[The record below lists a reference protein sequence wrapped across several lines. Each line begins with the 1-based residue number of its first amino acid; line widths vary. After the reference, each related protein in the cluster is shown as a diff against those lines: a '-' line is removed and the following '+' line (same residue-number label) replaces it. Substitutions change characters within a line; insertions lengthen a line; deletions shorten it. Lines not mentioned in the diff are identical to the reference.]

1 MHPIHPMVVH
11 FPIALLIVSVIFD
24 LIATR
29 WRHKSF
35 QDAGFYTLI
44 AGLLGAAAAVLTGA
58 LAEEVVEDK
67 GIPESVLEIHEAL
80 GYATLFFFIGL
91 LALRLLMRWQLIKE
105 IPTLYLAMGFV
116 GIVILAAAGYFG
128 GSLVYDFG
136 AGVAGTM
143 QEAPP

>member
-11 FPIALLIVSVIFD
+11 FPIALMTVSVIFD
-24 LIATR
+24 LIAMR
-29 WRHKSF
+29 WPHKNF

-44 AGLLGAAAAVLTGA
+44 AGLLGAATAVGTGA
-58 LAEEVVEDK
+58 MAEEMVEER

-91 LALRLLMRWQLIKE
+91 LALRLLMRWKLIKE
-105 IPTLYLAMGFV
+105 IPALYLAMGFV
-116 GIVILAAAGYFG
+116 GIVILTAASYFG

-136 AGVAGTM
+136 AGVNVPVGEM
-143 QEAPP
+143 VP

>member
-1 MHPIHPMVVH
+1 MHPIHPIVVH
-11 FPIALLIVSVIFD
+11 FPIALLSVSVIFD

-44 AGLLGAAAAVLTGA
+44 AGLLGAVAAVLTGA
-58 LAEEVVEDK
+58 LAEEIAEDK
-67 GIPESVLEIHEAL
+67 GIPEAVLEIHEAL

-91 LALRLLMRWQLIKE
+91 LALRLLMRWKLIKE
-105 IPTLYLAMGFV
+105 IPALYLAMGFV

-128 GSLVYDFG
+128 GRLVYDFG
-136 AGVAGTM
+136 AGVAMTSV
-143 QEAPP
+143 ETLP

>member
-11 FPIALLIVSVIFD
+11 FPIALLITSVVFD
-24 LIATR
+24 FLAMR

-44 AGLLGAAAAVLTGA
+44 AGLLGAAVAVLTGA
-58 LAEEVVEDK
+58 MAEEVAEDK

-80 GYATLFFFIGL
+80 GYATLLFFIGL
-91 LALRLLMRWQLIKE
+91 LALRLLMRWKLIKE
-105 IPTLYLAMGFV
+105 IPALYLAMGV
-116 GIVILAAAGYFG
+116 AGIMILSAAGYFG

-136 AGVAGTM
+136 AGVSM
-143 QEAPP
+143 PVK

>member
-11 FPIALLIVSVIFD
+11 FPIALLITSVVFD
-24 LIATR
+24 FLATR

-44 AGLLGAAAAVLTGA
+44 AGLLGAAVAVLTGA
-58 LAEEVVEDK
+58 MAEELAEDT

-80 GYATLFFFIGL
+80 GYATLLFFIGL
-91 LALRLLMRWQLIKE
+91 LALRLLMRWKLIKE
-105 IPTLYLAMGFV
+105 IPALYLAMGV
-116 GIVILAAAGYFG
+116 AGIMILSAAGYFG

-136 AGVAGTM
+136 AGVSM
-143 QEAPP
+143 PVQ

>member
-1 MHPIHPMVVH
+1 MHPIHPLAVH
-11 FPIALLIVSVIFD
+11 FPIALLITSVVFD
-24 LIATR
+24 LLAVR
-29 WRHKSF
+29 WPHKSF

-44 AGLLGAAAAVLTGA
+44 AGLLGAVAAVLTGA

-91 LALRLLMRWQLIKE
+91 LALRLLMRWKLIKE
-105 IPTLYLAMGFV
+105 IPALYLTMGFV

>member
-11 FPIALLIVSVIFD
+11 FPIALLITSVVFD
-24 LIATR
+24 LLSTR

-44 AGLLGAAAAVLTGA
+44 AGLLGAAVAVLTGA
-58 LAEEVVEDK
+58 MAEELAEDK

-80 GYATLFFFIGL
+80 GYATLLFFIGL
-91 LALRLLMRWQLIKE
+91 LALRLLMRWKLISE
-105 IPTLYLAMGFV
+105 RPALYLAMGV
-116 GIVILAAAGYFG
+116 AGIAILSAAGYFG

-136 AGVAGTM
+136 AGVSM
-143 QEAPP
+143 PVQ

>member
-11 FPIALLIVSVIFD
+11 FPIALLITSVVFD
-24 LIATR
+24 VLAMR

-44 AGLLGAAAAVLTGA
+44 AGLLGAAVAVLTGA
-58 LAEEVVEDK
+58 MAEEVAEDK

-80 GYATLFFFIGL
+80 GYATLLFFIGL
-91 LALRLLMRWQLIKE
+91 LALRLLMRWKLIKE
-105 IPTLYLAMGFV
+105 IPALYLAMGV
-116 GIVILAAAGYFG
+116 AGIMILSAAGYFG

-136 AGVAGTM
+136 AGVSM
-143 QEAPP
+143 PVK

>member
-11 FPIALLIVSVIFD
+11 FPIALLITSVVFD
-24 LIATR
+24 FLATR

-44 AGLLGAAAAVLTGA
+44 AGLLGAAVAVLTGA
-58 LAEEVVEDK
+58 MAEEVVEDK

-80 GYATLFFFIGL
+80 GYAAFLFFIGL
-91 LALRLLMRWQLIKE
+91 LALRLLMRWKLIRE
-105 IPTLYLAMGFV
+105 IPALYLAMGV
-116 GIVILAAAGYFG
+116 AGIMILSAAGYFG

-136 AGVAGTM
+136 AGVSM
-143 QEAPP
+143 PVK

>member
-11 FPIALLIVSVIFD
+11 FPIALLITSVVFD
-24 LIATR
+24 FLATR

-44 AGLLGAAAAVLTGA
+44 AGLLGAAVAVLTGA
-58 LAEEVVEDK
+58 MAEELAEDT

-80 GYATLFFFIGL
+80 GYATLLFFIGL
-91 LALRLLMRWQLIKE
+91 LALRLLMRWKLIKE
-105 IPTLYLAMGFV
+105 IPALYLAMGV
-116 GIVILAAAGYFG
+116 AGIMILSAAGYFG

-136 AGVAGTM
+136 AGVSM
-143 QEAPP
+143 PVK

>member
-11 FPIALLIVSVIFD
+11 FPIALLITSVVFD
-24 LIATR
+24 FLAMR

-44 AGLLGAAAAVLTGA
+44 AGLLGAAVAVLTGA
-58 LAEEVVEDK
+58 MAEEVAEDK

-80 GYATLFFFIGL
+80 GYATLLFFIGL
-91 LALRLLMRWQLIKE
+91 LALRLLMRWKLISE
-105 IPTLYLAMGFV
+105 RPALYLAMGV
-116 GIVILAAAGYFG
+116 AGIMILSAAGYFG

-136 AGVAGTM
+136 AGVSM
-143 QEAPP
+143 PVK